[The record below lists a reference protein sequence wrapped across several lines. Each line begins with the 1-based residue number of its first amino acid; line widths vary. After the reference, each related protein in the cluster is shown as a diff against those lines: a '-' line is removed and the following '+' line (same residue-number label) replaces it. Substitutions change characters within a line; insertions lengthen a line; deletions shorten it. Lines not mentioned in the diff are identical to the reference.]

1 MMADGWEGVPRSVT
15 RRHPARA
22 VASDLGGQGGERDR
36 SGRAVLEVVD
46 LHHSFGELVA
56 LDGVG
61 FEVGE
66 GEIVGLV
73 GRNGAGKTTTMR
85 AIIGILRPDRGA
97 VRWRGQPVGEADRL
111 RFGYMPEERGL
122 YPQMRLVDQVAY
134 FARLHGVERG
144 AAERAAD
151 GWLDRLGLRERAHEK
166 LVALS
171 HGNQQRV
178 QLAVAL
184 VHDPELLVLDEPFA
198 GLDPEAVDSL
208 SDALRAQAAGGT
220 AVLFSSHQ
228 LELVERIC
236 RRVVIVDGGRVLAAG
251 TLRELR
257 ERFPAQLRVKVD
269 GPGGWERSIAGVRL
283 VRSDEEGVL
292 LTVDSGTDP
301 QAILRA
307 AQAAG
312 PVEHFGFESGGL
324 INLYRQMVS
333 R

>member
-1 MMADGWEGVPRSVT
+1 MVT
-15 RRHPARA
+15 
-22 VASDLGGQGGERDR
+22 GG
-36 SGRAVLEVVD
+36 LEVLD
-46 LHHSFGELVA
+46 LHHRFGDVVA
-56 LDGVG
+56 LDGVAFG
-61 FEVGE
+61 VGP

-85 AIIGILRPDRGA
+85 AVMGIVRPDRGGVMWSGHA
-97 VRWRGQPVGEADRL
+97 IEQGDRL

-122 YPQMRLVDQVAY
+122 YPQMRLLEQVAY
-134 FARLHGVERG
+134 FARLHGFDQ
-144 AAERAAD
+144 AAAD
-151 GWLDRLGLRERAHEK
+151 DAARIWLDRLGLGERTADK

-184 VHDPELLVLDEPFA
+184 VHGPELLVLDEPFA

-208 SDALRAQAAGGT
+208 SQVLFEWAAAGA

-236 RRVVIVDGGRVLAAG
+236 RRVVIVEAGRVIADG
-251 TLRELR
+251 TLAELR
-257 ERFPAQLRVKVD
+257 ARLPAELRVKVD
-269 GPGGWERSIAGVRL
+269 APPNWARSLEGVRIQ
-283 VRSDEEGVL
+283 SADDDGVL
-292 LTVDSGTDP
+292 LVVDPGTDP
-301 QAILRA
+301 QTILRA

-312 PVEHFGFESGGL
+312 PVEHFGFETAGL
-324 INLYRQMVS
+324 VDLYREMVS